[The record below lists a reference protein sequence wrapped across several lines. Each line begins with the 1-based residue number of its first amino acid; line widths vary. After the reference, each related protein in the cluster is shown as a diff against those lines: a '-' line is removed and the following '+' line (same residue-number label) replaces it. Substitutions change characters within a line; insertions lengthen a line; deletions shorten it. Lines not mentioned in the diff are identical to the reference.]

1 MLPQRLVAKMAVGIG
16 STSST
21 NCLSTDSW
29 AGSIN
34 RLGYDVDISNGII
47 SDQSSSA
54 TLFVS
59 EQSTVLMFSSFT
71 SMLFVT
77 RLKHR

>member
-34 RLGYDVDISNGII
+34 GLGYDVDISNGII
-47 SDQSSSA
+47 SDQSSSP

-59 EQSTVLMFSSFT
+59 EQSTVLIFSSLLQCF
-71 SMLFVT
+71 L
-77 RLKHR
+77 

>member
-1 MLPQRLVAKMAVGIG
+1 VLPQRLVAKMAVGIG

-34 RLGYDVDISNGII
+34 GLGYGVDISNGII
-47 SDQSSSA
+47 SDQSSSP

-59 EQSTVLMFSSFT
+59 GQSTVLMFSSFT

>member
-1 MLPQRLVAKMAVGIG
+1 VLPQRLVAKMAVGIG

-34 RLGYDVDISNGII
+34 GLGYDVDISNGII
-47 SDQSSSA
+47 SDQSSSP